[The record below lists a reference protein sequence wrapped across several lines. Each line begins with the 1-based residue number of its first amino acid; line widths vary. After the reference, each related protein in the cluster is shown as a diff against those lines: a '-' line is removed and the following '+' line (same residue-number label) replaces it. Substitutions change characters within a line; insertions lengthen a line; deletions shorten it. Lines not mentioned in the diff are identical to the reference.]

1 MADCLGS
8 VGLPSMKARQKKLCQ
23 EMQKPRAAAVYKD
36 ANNVGARML
45 AKLGWSEGKGL
56 GRNEDGMVDPLLT
69 RFKKDNEGLG
79 YAGEND
85 DQWTQHDAGFNE
97 LLKRLNGSGTEEDAA
112 TAAELETIDPKAQ
125 LQSLEERSKK
135 SRARVHYRKFT
146 RGKDL
151 SQVNE
156 KDLANIFGKRS
167 LADLNKP
174 TGSEQ
179 QASNGVSAAASDND
193 SETEVQTNI
202 LGLTTIK
209 ASQSL
214 QEYFQ
219 EKMKMRK
226 AALAQGNQGSVETPN
241 STDSAQ
247 HENSEMA
254 VETKKKKKSK
264 KRQDSSEEMPEEQQV
279 AEEPVQEQS
288 ATDTKVKKS
297 KRKHETISEIENSHV
312 VEEAATELDASEPI
326 KKKKIKKRKN
336 DSNQEES
343 GQTEELGNGS
353 ENSSD
358 ILDTAPSKK
367 KKKSKKDTPEEM
379 ETVSVEQPDAETTTE
394 NVSLEVEPAKKK
406 KKTKKTKLGTEAE
419 LESEAVADAGDTM
432 GNESHGK
439 DETTEGPANIEES
452 NNDAALGAE
461 MTCPVKVAIL
471 KHLDEMAFPGSNF
484 GNIIGYRLTENVKL
498 VRRDDN
504 MRRKLEKHRYA
515 TQKNVSDHR
524 KWQKLKKVTAF
535 EAI

>member
-97 LLKRLNGSGTEEDAA
+97 LLKRLNGGATEEDAP
-112 TAAELETIDPKAQ
+112 AELETIDPKAQ

-167 LADLNKP
+167 LADLGKP
-174 TGSEQ
+174 AGSEQ

-193 SETEVQTNI
+193 SETEETNI

-209 ASQSL
+209 ATQSL

-226 AALAQGNQGSVETPN
+226 AALAQGNQGTVETTKG
-241 STDSAQ
+241 SDSVQ
-247 HENSEMA
+247 HENGETA

-264 KRQDSSEEMPEEQQV
+264 KRQDSSEEMHVEQQTV
-279 AEEPVQEQS
+279 EEPVQEQP
-288 ATDTKVKKS
+288 AKDTKVKKS
-297 KRKHETISEIENSHV
+297 KRKDESIDDIENDQV
-312 VEEAATELDASEPI
+312 AEEAETELNASEPI
-326 KKKKIKKRKN
+326 KKKKTKKRKN
-336 DSNQEES
+336 EATQEETD
-343 GQTEELGNGS
+343 QTVESNAGS

-358 ILDTAPSKK
+358 VQDTEPSKK
-367 KKKSKKDTPEEM
+367 KKKSKKDKPEET
-379 ETVSVEQPDAETTTE
+379 ETVPTEDRDAAIAE
-394 NVSLEVEPAKKK
+394 NVSLDVEPTKKK
-406 KKTKKTKLGTEAE
+406 KKSKQTKQATPGE
-419 LESEAVADAGDTM
+419 LDYQAMADAEATP
-432 GNESHGK
+432 GNE
-439 DETTEGPANIEES
+439 
-452 NNDAALGAE
+452 
-461 MTCPVKVAIL
+461 
-471 KHLDEMAFPGSNF
+471 LD
-484 GNIIGYRLTENVKL
+484 
-498 VRRDDN
+498 D
-504 MRRKLEKHRYA
+504 
-515 TQKNVSDHR
+515 
-524 KWQKLKKVTAF
+524 
-535 EAI
+535 

>member
-97 LLKRLNGSGTEEDAA
+97 LLKRLNGGGSEEDATVA
-112 TAAELETIDPKAQ
+112 SQLESIDPKAQ

-167 LADLNKP
+167 LADLAKP
-174 TGSEQ
+174 NGSEQ
-179 QASNGVSAAASDND
+179 QPSNGVSAAASDND

-226 AALAQGNQGSVETPN
+226 AALTQGNQGTVETSN
-241 STDSAQ
+241 GFDNVQ
-247 HENSEMA
+247 KENSEMT

-264 KRQDSSEEMPEEQQV
+264 KRQDSPEEMHVEQQI

-288 ATDTKVKKS
+288 GTDIKVKKS
-297 KRKHETISEIENSHV
+297 KRKFESISEIENSHV
-312 VEEAATELDASEPI
+312 VEEAGIELDDSEST
-326 KKKKIKKRKN
+326 KKKKSKKRKH
-336 DSNQEES
+336 DSTQEDIDQPVES
-343 GQTEELGNGS
+343 NIGS

-358 ILDTAPSKK
+358 IQDTVSIEPSKK
-367 KKKSKKDTPEEM
+367 KKKSKKDKPDETHTVPAEE
-379 ETVSVEQPDAETTTE
+379 PDAETTTE
-394 NVSLEVEPAKKK
+394 NISLDVEPTKKK
-406 KKTKKTKLGTEAE
+406 KKSKKTKQVIPAE
-419 LESEAVADAGDTM
+419 RDNEAVPDGEVTL
-432 GNESHGK
+432 GN
-439 DETTEGPANIEES
+439 D
-452 NNDAALGAE
+452 
-461 MTCPVKVAIL
+461 
-471 KHLDEMAFPGSNF
+471 LD
-484 GNIIGYRLTENVKL
+484 
-498 VRRDDN
+498 D
-504 MRRKLEKHRYA
+504 
-515 TQKNVSDHR
+515 
-524 KWQKLKKVTAF
+524 
-535 EAI
+535 

>member
-97 LLKRLNGSGTEEDAA
+97 LLKRLNGGVTEEDAA
-112 TAAELETIDPKAQ
+112 AAAELETIDPKTQ

-167 LADLNKP
+167 LADLGKP
-174 TGSEQ
+174 TGNEQ

-226 AALAQGNQGSVETPN
+226 AALAQGNQGTVESSN
-241 STDSAQ
+241 GSDNVQ
-247 HENSEMA
+247 HENSETV

-264 KRQDSSEEMPEEQQV
+264 KRQDSSEEMHVEQEIP
-279 AEEPVQEQS
+279 EEPVQEPL
-288 ATDTKVKKS
+288 ATDTKVKKG
-297 KRKHETISEIENSHV
+297 KRKVESIVGVENGHE
-312 VEEAATELDASEPI
+312 VEEAGTELDASEPI
-326 KKKKIKKRKN
+326 KKKKSKKQKT
-336 DSNQEES
+336 DAPQEEID
-343 GQTEELGNGS
+343 QTVELNAGS

-358 ILDTAPSKK
+358 IQETVPSKK
-367 KKKSKKDTPEEM
+367 KKKSKKDQPEET
-379 ETVSVEQPDAETTTE
+379 ETVPAVEPDVATITE
-394 NVSLEVEPAKKK
+394 NVEPVKKK
-406 KKTKKTKLGTEAE
+406 KKSKKTKQATPAE
-419 LESEAVADAGDTM
+419 EDDDAVADAEVAL
-432 GNESHGK
+432 GNELDGK
-439 DETTEGPANIEES
+439 DATTEGPADIEQS
-452 NNDAALGAE
+452 NDEAALGAE

>member
-97 LLKRLNGSGTEEDAA
+97 LLKRLNGGEEDA
-112 TAAELETIDPKAQ
+112 TAAVELETIDPKAQ

-167 LADLNKP
+167 LADLGKP

-179 QASNGVSAAASDND
+179 QASNGVSAAASDNG

-226 AALAQGNQGSVETPN
+226 AALAQGNQGTLETSN
-241 STDSAQ
+241 GSDTAQ
-247 HENSEMA
+247 RENSEIP
-254 VETKKKKKSK
+254 VETKKKRKNK
-264 KRQDSSEEMPEEQQV
+264 KRQDSSEEMHVEQQM
-279 AEEPVQEQS
+279 ADEPVQEQA

-297 KRKHETISEIENSHV
+297 KRKLESIGEIENGNGA
-312 VEEAATELDASEPI
+312 EEAGTELDDSVPI
-326 KKKKIKKRKN
+326 KKKKSKKRKN
-336 DSNQEES
+336 DSIQEVID
-343 GQTEELGNGS
+343 QTVEPNAGS

-358 ILDTAPSKK
+358 IQDTEASKK
-367 KKKSKKDTPEEM
+367 KKKSKKEKQEET
-379 ETVSVEQPDAETTTE
+379 ETVPAEESGAEMTTE
-394 NVSLEVEPAKKK
+394 NVDAEPTKKK
-406 KKTKKTKLGTEAE
+406 KKSKKNKQTTPAE
-419 LESEAVADAGDTM
+419 LDNEAVADAASTQ
-432 GNESHGK
+432 GNDLDGK
-439 DETTEGPANIEES
+439 DETTEGPADIEQS
-452 NNDAALGAE
+452 NDDAALGAE

-515 TQKNVSDHR
+515 TQKNVSEHR